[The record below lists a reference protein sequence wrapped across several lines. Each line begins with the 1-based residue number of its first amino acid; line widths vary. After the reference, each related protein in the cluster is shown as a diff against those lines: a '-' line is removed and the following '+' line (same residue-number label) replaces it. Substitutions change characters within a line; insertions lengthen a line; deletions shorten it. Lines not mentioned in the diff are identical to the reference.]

1 LIRRAK
7 APSRQ
12 QSDSHS
18 LLDNQ
23 IGIVCVHVQP
33 LTEYI
38 NMSNKYKTP
47 TRKVRASAIEKSVL
61 NILADHADDSGR
73 SFPSVKTIALGT
85 GFGETSVMT
94 AVRQLEEEG
103 LVRVEREHGEANR
116 YYLNLAEIEGRAK
129 SGRATRDDEERRRK
143 RTRSK
148 RIGCSVSAT
157 TSTAE
162 ADKEMTV
169 SCARF
174 EPPPIGAPKLWHALI
189 AARSA
194 SVDDAGRW
202 SQQASEYC
210 DYPDDLNRALA
221 VMVLLS
227 ARDLYR
233 LQDMRGTQLVIRN
246 DRGEKVLI

>member
-1 LIRRAK
+1 
-7 APSRQ
+7 
-12 QSDSHS
+12 
-18 LLDNQ
+18 
-23 IGIVCVHVQP
+23 
-33 LTEYI
+33 
-38 NMSNKYKTP
+38 MSNKYKTP
-47 TRKVRASAIEKSVL
+47 ARKVRASAIEKSVL

-116 YYLNLAEIEGRAK
+116 YYLNLAEIEERAK

-143 RTRSK
+143 RARSK
-148 RIGCSVSAT
+148 RIRCSVSAT

-162 ADKEMTV
+162 ADKEMTAAV
-169 SCARF
+169 SCAQF

-194 SVDDAGRW
+194 SVDDVGRW
-202 SQQASEYC
+202 SRQASEYC
-210 DYPDDLNRALA
+210 DYPEDLNRALA